1 MIYCLN
7 PNCLNPQNP
16 DNHRFCQSCGA
27 KLIPQLLNRFA
38 ILERLGEGGFG
49 KTYRATDGHRMN
61 ANSVVKQFAPAPEM
75 QQAMRNNPQ
84 LRDKMLELF
93 EREASQ
99 LLELGQHPQIP
110 TLFAY
115 FQADLQ
121 LQTGTYPYLY
131 LAQEYVEGENLLQA
145 LIQKQSFDEA
155 EVRSILADL
164 LPILELIHSRKV
176 IHRDI
181 KPENIMRRQSDG
193 RLVLIDFG
201 VSKQAT
207 GTSIPPRS
215 TVSTMG
221 SNKTIAGT
229 PGYAPPEQML
239 YGKAYPAS
247 DLYALG
253 ATCIHLLTGEN
264 PLFLFEPMD
273 SRWLWQE
280 SLQRQGKYV
289 SPQLTQVIEGLLGEK
304 PKDRYQSAT
313 EVLAALNS
321 SVSSPPNASRVG
333 TAGTAHQQPSAHQP
347 SRANIT
353 NQANPQSNANTLPT
367 FEFEVVIIDKGGREI
382 SRSRLRAEFYRED
395 LGNGVIL
402 EMISIPGGKFT
413 IGSPESETGRKKT
426 EGPQREVTVSPFFM
440 GKFPITQA
448 QWQAV
453 ISNNPSHFKGANRPV
468 ECVGWDDAVEFCQR
482 LSRKTRKS
490 YRLPSEA
497 EWEYACRA
505 GTTTPFHFGE
515 TITADLA
522 NYNGNKTYGNAPKG
536 SCGKQTTPVGY
547 FQVANNFGLYDMHG
561 LVWEWCADPWHE
573 TYRGIPADGST
584 WEFGGDDSLKMLRGG
599 SWLFDPAGC
608 RSACRARTS
617 PGDRRNYCGLRVVVG
632 GAVVRTP

>member
-49 KTYRATDGHRMN
+49 KTYRATDGHRMK

-75 QQAMRNNPQ
+75 QQAMGSNPQ

-93 EREASQ
+93 AREATQ

-110 TLFAY
+110 ALFAY

-121 LQTGTYPYLY
+121 LPAGTYPYLY

-145 LIQKQSFDEA
+145 LTQKQAFDEA

-164 LPILELIHSRKV
+164 LPILDLIHSRGV

-181 KPENIMRRQSDG
+181 KPENIMQRRSDK

-207 GTSIPPRS
+207 GTSLPLGS
-215 TVSTMG
+215 TVGTMG
-221 SNKTIAGT
+221 SGKTTAGT
-229 PGYAPPEQML
+229 LGYAPPEQML
-239 YGKAYPAS
+239 YGKAYAAS

-264 PLFLFEPMD
+264 PFFLFEPMD

-280 SLQRQGKYV
+280 SLQRQGKSV
-289 SPQLTQVIEGLLGEK
+289 SPQLTQVIEGLLREK

-321 SVSSPPNASRVG
+321 KTGQSVPLSTIISMPRKTGA
-333 TAGTAHQQPSAHQP
+333 AH
-347 SRANIT
+347 
-353 NQANPQSNANTLPT
+353 QANPQSKANTLPT
-367 FEFEVVIIDKGGREI
+367 FEFEVVIIDKGGRET
-382 SRSRLRAEFYRED
+382 SDRRLRAEFYRED

-402 EMISIPGGKFT
+402 EMVSIPGGKFT
-413 IGSPESETGRKKT
+413 IGSPESEVGRQKT
-426 EGPQREVTVSPFFM
+426 EGPQREVTISPFFM

-453 ISNNPSHFKGANRPV
+453 MGNNPSKFKGANRPV
-468 ECVGWDDAVEFCQR
+468 ENVSWNDAVEFCQQ
-482 LSRKTRKS
+482 LSRKTGKT

-497 EWEYACRA
+497 QWEYACRA

-522 NYNGNKTYGNAPKG
+522 NYNGMNTYGQEPKG
-536 SCGKQTTPVGY
+536 SYREQTTPVGY
-547 FQVANNFGLYDMHG
+547 FQVANNFGLYDIHG
-561 LVWEWCADPWHE
+561 NVWEWCADPWHE
-573 TYRGIPADGST
+573 TYRGILADGSI
-584 WEFGGDDSLKMLRGG
+584 WEFGGDDSFRMLRGG
-599 SWLFDPAGC
+599 SWVNYPANC
-608 RSACRARTS
+608 RRAYRGRNS
-617 PGDRRNYCGLRVVVG
+617 PGDGNTFVGLRVVVG
-632 GAVVRTP
+632 GAVVRTL

>member
-16 DNHRFCQSCGA
+16 DNHSFCQSCGA
-27 KLIPQLLNRFA
+27 KLIPQLLNRFV
-38 ILERLGEGGFG
+38 ILERLGEGGFS
-49 KTYRATDGHRMN
+49 KTYRATDKHRMN

-75 QQAMRNNPQ
+75 QRAMGSNPQ

-93 EREASQ
+93 DREATQ

-121 LQTGTYPYLY
+121 LPAGTYPYLY
-131 LAQEYVEGENLLQA
+131 LAQEYVEGDNLLEA
-145 LIQKQSFDEA
+145 LTQKQAFDEA

-201 VSKQAT
+201 ISKQAT
-207 GTSIPPRS
+207 GTTLQPRS
-215 TVSTMG
+215 NIGTTG
-221 SNKTIAGT
+221 SGKTTAGT

-239 YGKAYPAS
+239 YGKAYAAS

-253 ATCIHLLTGEN
+253 ATSIHLLTGEN
-264 PLFLFEPMD
+264 PFFLFEPMD

-280 SLQRQGKYV
+280 SLQRQGLSV
-289 SPQLTQVIEGLLGEK
+289 SPQLTQVIEGLLREK

-313 EVLAALNS
+313 EVLAALNEG
-321 SVSSPPNASRVG
+321 VSSLSDASRVG
-333 TAGTAHQQPSAHQP
+333 TAH
-347 SRANIT
+347 
-353 NQANPQSNANTLPT
+353 QANLQSYASTLPT
-367 FEFEVVIIDKGGREI
+367 FEFEVVTVDREGRET
-382 SRSRLRAEFYRED
+382 SRSRLQAEFDRED

-402 EMISIPGGKFT
+402 EMVSIPGGKFT
-413 IGSPESETGRKKT
+413 IGSPESERRWRSKIIGAWGKE
-426 EGPQREVTVSPFFM
+426 EGPQREVTISPFFM

-453 ISNNPSHFKGANRPV
+453 MGNNPSEFKGANKPV
-468 ECVGWDDAVEFCQR
+468 ENVTWNDAVEFCQR
-482 LSRKTRKS
+482 LSRKTGKT
-490 YRLPSEA
+490 YRLPREA

-505 GTTTPFHFGE
+505 GTTTPFNFGE

-522 NYNGNKTYGNAPKG
+522 NYNGTQTYGNAPKG
-536 SCGKQTTPVGY
+536 SYRAQTTPVGY

-561 LVWEWCADPWHE
+561 NVWEWCADPWHE
-573 TYRGIPADGST
+573 TYRGIPTDGSI
-584 WEFGGDDSLKMLRGG
+584 WELGGDDSFRLLRGG
-599 SWLFDPAGC
+599 SWSLYPTHC
-608 RSACRARTS
+608 RSAVRTRNS
-617 PGDRRNYCGLRVVVG
+617 PGSRRSNYGLRVVVG
-632 GAVVRTP
+632 GAVVRTPWQ

>member
-16 DNHRFCQSCGA
+16 DKHRFCQSCGT

-61 ANSVVKQFAPAPEM
+61 ANSVVKQFAPAPKM
-75 QQAMRNNPQ
+75 QQAMGSNPQ

-93 EREASQ
+93 EREATQ

-110 TLFAY
+110 ALFAY
-115 FQADLQ
+115 FQTDLE
-121 LQTGTYPYLY
+121 LQTGTHPYLY
-131 LAQEYVEGENLLQA
+131 LAQEYIEGQNLLQA
-145 LIQKQSFDEA
+145 LAQKKFFYEA
-155 EVRSILADL
+155 EVRSILTDL
-164 LPILELIHSRKV
+164 LPILDLIHSRGV

-207 GTSIPPRS
+207 GTSLPLRS
-215 TVSTMG
+215 TVSTMESG
-221 SNKTIAGT
+221 KTTAGT
-229 PGYAPPEQML
+229 PGYSPPEQML

-264 PLFLFEPMD
+264 PFSLFEAID

-280 SLQRQGKYV
+280 SLQRQGRSV
-289 SPQLTQVIEGLLGEK
+289 SPQLTQVIDRLLQEK

-313 EVLAALNS
+313 EVLAALS
-321 SVSSPPNASRVG
+321 SSISPLSKGGRGGFTPPLSTIISMPRR
-333 TAGTAHQQPSAHQP
+333 AGTAHQQPS
-347 SRANIT
+347 RAN
-353 NQANPQSNANTLPT
+353 SLRTL
-367 FEFEVVIIDKGGREI
+367 EFEVVIINKGGRET
-382 SRSRLRAEFYRED
+382 SNRRLRAEFYRED
-395 LGNGVIL
+395 LGNGAIL
-402 EMISIPGGKFT
+402 EMVSIPGGKFT
-413 IGSPESETGRKKT
+413 IGSPESETGRNKN

-453 ISNNPSHFKGANRPV
+453 MGDNPSKFQGANRPV
-468 ECVGWDDAVEFCQR
+468 ESISWNDAVKFCQR
-482 LSRKTRKS
+482 LSQKTGKT

-505 GTTTPFHFGE
+505 GTITPFHFGE
-515 TITADLA
+515 TITGDLA
-522 NYNGNKTYGNAPKG
+522 NYNGKETYADEPTGLYRE
-536 SCGKQTTPVGY
+536 QTTPVGY

-561 LVWEWCADPWHE
+561 LVWEWCADPWHQ
-573 TYRGIPADGST
+573 TYRGIPADGSV
-584 WEFGGDDSLKMLRGG
+584 WEFGGDDSLKILRGG
-599 SWLFDPAGC
+599 SWDLNPMYC
-608 RSACRARTS
+608 RCAFRNRFS
-617 PGDRRNYCGLRVVVG
+617 PGNRDSVNGLRVVVG
-632 GAVVRTP
+632 GAVVGTL